1 MTIEIK
7 TEDQARDI
15 AFAQGLL
22 EGWLEKAPAT
32 VLENLKTLVSGVDY
46 WKQKYYEILQQH
58 NTLTSNYANLTQKS
72 GELLQQMQHQKDQID
87 ELLIDQQKQYHS

>member
-1 MTIEIK
+1 MNEIK
-7 TEDQARDI
+7 TDDQARDI

-58 NTLTSNYANLTQKS
+58 NTLNSNYVNLTQKS

-87 ELLIDQQKQYHS
+87 ELLIETQKDYHQK